1 MKKKRSLLIITTT
14 FAFLLACQSVTQPSS
29 NNPNTAPTQ
38 EVVVQPSDEP
48 YSTETP
54 TEPNLSV
61 NEITDDHNVSMIYVP
76 EGEFTMGGVADD
88 AVTECK
94 NGQNPGNCK
103 PDAFLDEEPLHA
115 VNLSAYYI
123 DKYEVSNVLYQE
135 CVNSGTCTPPTE
147 SSSETYPNYYGISEF
162 NDYPVVFVDWDMANI
177 YCEWRNARLPS
188 EAEWEKA
195 ARGTDERIYPWGN
208 TFNSYGNFCDKKC
221 LNIIDIGANQAYD
234 DGYIDTAPVVSY
246 PEGIS
251 PYGVYNLAGNVW
263 EWVGDIYSDTYYGI
277 SPDTNPKGPDTGD
290 NHVLRGGAFNSYK
303 HALRSLNRIKS
314 NESGN
319 NVGFRCA
326 KDANQ

>member
-1 MKKKRSLLIITTT
+1 MKTKKPLYIITII
-14 FAFLLACQSVTQPSS
+14 FAFLFACQSAQPSS
-29 NNPNTAPTQ
+29 NNTPNPALTQGIDIQPT
-38 EVVVQPSDEP
+38 DELKP
-48 YSTETP
+48 TETP
-54 TEPNLSV
+54 IETNLSI
-61 NEITDDHNVSMIYVP
+61 NEITDDHNVLMIYVP

-88 AVTECK
+88 AVAECE

-103 PDAFLDEEPLHA
+103 PDAFLDEEPLHV

-123 DKYEVSNVLYQE
+123 DKYEVTNGLYQE
-135 CVNSGTCTPPTE
+135 CVNSGTCASPIE
-147 SSSETYPNYYGISEF
+147 SSSETYPNYYTNSEF
-162 NDYPVVFVDWDMANI
+162 NDYPVIFVDWNMANT
-177 YCEWRNARLPS
+177 YCEWRGARLPS

-195 ARGTDERIYPWGN
+195 GRGTDERIYPWGN

-234 DGYIDTAPVVSY
+234 DGYIDTAPVDSY

-263 EWVGDIYSDTYYGI
+263 EWVADIYSDTYYGI
-277 SPDTNPKGPDTGD
+277 SPAANPKGPDTGD

-303 HALRSLNRIKS
+303 HVLRSLNRINS
-314 NESGN
+314 NEGGN

-326 KDANQ
+326 KEANP